1 MSTNVINLDE
11 TAKNSNSSSMKIF
24 NSPEFGTVRTIIIEG
39 EPWFVGKDIASILAY
54 QYTAN
59 AIQDHVDK
67 EDKKKI
73 QLSDIQDMDILSIP
87 PHMKGSKITIINES
101 GLYSLI
107 LRSNMPKAKEF
118 KRWVTSEILPSIRK
132 TGSYS
137 ITQEVSKPAI
147 SPEELELKKLEAEAR
162 LIEAKNKTAEMFLSI
177 GDRTSIPEYKQILDS
192 YAANTL
198 AGKEILAL
206 PEAYEKTYSA
216 TEIGKI
222 LGVSA
227 NKIGKLANQYNLKIP
242 EFGKLFYDKSRYSNK
257 EVETFRYYNKA
268 IDKFRELLK

>member
-24 NSPEFGTVRTIIIEG
+24 KDSEFGNIRVFIVNGIPMFVASDIAKALGYKDPKDAVLSHCKPGKEANYSTAYIPHSNGIGGTRVIIIG
-39 EPWFVGKDIASILAY
+39 ESNVY
-54 QYTAN
+54 R
-59 AIQDHVDK
+59 
-67 EDKKKI
+67 
-73 QLSDIQDMDILSIP
+73 
-87 PHMKGSKITIINES
+87 
-101 GLYSLI
+101 LI
-107 LRSNMPKAKEF
+107 MRSNLPNAVKF
-118 KRWVTSEILPSIRK
+118 QDWVCEDILPSIRK
-132 TGSYS
+132 TGSYAANS
-137 ITQEVSKPAI
+137 NPVEPVITS
-147 SPEELELKKLEAEAR
+147 EELELKKLEAEAR

-206 PEAYEKTYSA
+206 PEADEKTYSA

-227 NKIGKLANQYNLKIP
+227 NKIGKLANQYNLKVP

-257 EVETFRYYNKA
+257 EVETFRYYDKA
-268 IDKFRELLK
+268 INKFRELLK

>member
-1 MSTNVINLDE
+1 MSTNIINLDE
-11 TAKNSNSSSMKIF
+11 TAKNSNSSSVEIF
-24 NSPEFGTVRTIIIEG
+24 KSEEFGEIRVVFNENN
-39 EPWFVGKDIASILAY
+39 EPVFC
-54 QYTAN
+54 
-59 AIQDHVDK
+59 
-67 EDKKKI
+67 
-73 QLSDIQDMDILSIP
+73 LSDLCRVLELTPKGVNQRLNKEVISNYPLKTNGGIQRMLFV
-87 PHMKGSKITIINES
+87 NED
-101 GLYSLI
+101 GLYDVI
-107 LRSNMPKAKEF
+107 LESRKPEAKKF
-118 KRWVTSEILPSIRK
+118 RKWITSEVLPSIRK

-137 ITQEVSKPAI
+137 ITQEVPKPVI

-162 LIEAKNKTAEMFLSI
+162 LIEAKNRTAEMFLSI

-206 PEAYEKTYSA
+206 PEACEKTYSA

-257 EVETFRYYNKA
+257 EVETFRYYDKA
-268 IDKFRELLK
+268 INKFRELLK